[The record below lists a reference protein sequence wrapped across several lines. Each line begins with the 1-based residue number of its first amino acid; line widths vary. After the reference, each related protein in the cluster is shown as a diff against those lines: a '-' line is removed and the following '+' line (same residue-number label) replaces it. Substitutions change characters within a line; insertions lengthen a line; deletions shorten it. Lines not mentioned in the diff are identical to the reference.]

1 MITMVIFFISDQ
13 SLMERNN
20 KENILVIGGTGM
32 LLDACKYFAQS
43 NNVYVVSRHELD
55 TAYENIFHIKAD
67 YTKPDEFLKIIADTF
82 KNKNFPGKMII
93 WVHSSGDDALDLLLN
108 YVISNYPDTKF
119 FHIKGSGNF
128 NPSNAGKI
136 ILQNINY
143 FEIILGFILSND
155 ASRWLTNEEIS
166 TGVVEAV
173 GKEEKSFTIGVTEPW
188 EMHP

>member
-1 MITMVIFFISDQ
+1 MIITATFFISDQ

-32 LLDACKYFAQS
+32 LLDACKHFAQS

-67 YTKPDEFLKIIADTF
+67 YTKPEEFLKIITESF
-82 KNKNFPGKMII
+82 KNKKFPEKII
-93 WVHSSGDDALDLLLN
+93 VWIHSTGDDTIDLLFK
-108 YVISNYPDTKF
+108 YIISNHPHIKV

-128 NPSNAGKI
+128 NPSNARKI

-143 FEIILGFILSND
+143 FEIILGFILRND

-166 TGVVEAV
+166 AGVIEAV
-173 GKEEKSFTIGVTEPW
+173 NIERESFTIGVTEPW